1 MTSEAETAFRLAQ
14 TSHRPPVDYDRPPA
28 YDKMIAEK
36 DVYVTMRDGVKICA
50 NVYRPDTTEKLPAL
64 LAISIHNKDLQ
75 GPEMAE
81 TGLLQPAW
89 SMLWTGPAE
98 AGDTRFLVSRG
109 YVHIIAN
116 PRGIA
121 KSEGGGSRAFDSYDL
136 IEWIAAQQWCD
147 GNVGMIGISGFGA
160 EQLMAAKLK
169 PPHLKAIFP
178 FDPRGAYGEAGG
190 FRDEYPG
197 GVIHLFRFLLQV
209 YASAHQQKGQPKP
222 LPPEREKLWQEAMA
236 NPDFRM
242 YPHVYNVLMLKGQH
256 FPAYFDV
263 LINPYDNEEAVKKSE
278 AEFSKIDIPTYTGSG
293 WYGYSYKTHL
303 LGAQNWYRNIDPPA
317 KKLLLLGPAHLDRPF
332 KAFHQ
337 EILRWH
343 DHWLKGID
351 TGILDEPPVRFWVMG
366 ANEWRTGSDWPL
378 PETQWVKFYL
388 NGWERLTTD
397 PFVPASA
404 DDYQAPDAFAQMP
417 PSQTNRV
424 QKLRYISEPLAQ
436 DLTIAGPSV
445 LNLFAA
451 IDQDDTNW
459 IVVLKDV
466 GPDVGVQTAREGER
480 DVTPGLPERELT
492 RGWLKA
498 SHRAVD
504 PSRSLPGRPWH
515 PLTRAAQK
523 KVVPGEI
530 NEYAIEIMATANCFK
545 AGHRICVEITS
556 LDVATGVGGAS
567 NVEYIPYHICSSKT
581 VLHHIYHDPQRPSHL
596 LLPVI
601 PNS

>member
-1 MTSEAETAFRLAQ
+1 MATESKIAFQLAQ
-14 TSHRPPVDYDRPPA
+14 TSHRPPVDYDREPTYA
-28 YDKMIAEK
+28 KMIAEK
-36 DVYVTMRDGVKICA
+36 DVFVTMRDGVKICA
-50 NVYRPDTTEKLPAL
+50 DIYRPDTTEKLPAL

-109 YVHIIAN
+109 YVHVIAN

-121 KSEGGGSRAFDSYDL
+121 KSESGGSRAFDSYDL
-136 IEWIAAQQWCD
+136 IEWIAAQPWCD

-222 LPPEREKLWQEAMA
+222 LPPEREKLWEEAMA

-256 FPAYFDV
+256 FPAYFEV
-263 LINPYDNEEAVKKSE
+263 LINPYDNEDAVKKSE
-278 AEFSKIDIPTYTGSG
+278 AEFAKIDIPTYTGSG
-293 WYGYSYKTHL
+293 WYGYTYKTHL

-337 EILRWH
+337 ELLRWY

-351 TGILDEPPVRFWVMG
+351 TGILKEPPVRFWVMG

-388 NGWERLTTD
+388 NGWERLSRTRSFRRAPTTTRR
-397 PFVPASA
+397 PTLSRRCRRARPTGFRSCATSASRWRRTSPSPARACSTC
-404 DDYQAPDAFAQMP
+404 
-417 PSQTNRV
+417 SRRSTR
-424 QKLRYISEPLAQ
+424 
-436 DLTIAGPSV
+436 T
-445 LNLFAA
+445 
-451 IDQDDTNW
+451 
-459 IVVLKDV
+459 
-466 GPDVGVQTAREGER
+466 
-480 DVTPGLPERELT
+480 TP
-492 RGWLKA
+492 
-498 SHRAVD
+498 
-504 PSRSLPGRPWH
+504 
-515 PLTRAAQK
+515 
-523 KVVPGEI
+523 
-530 NEYAIEIMATANCFK
+530 
-545 AGHRICVEITS
+545 
-556 LDVATGVGGAS
+556 TGS
-567 NVEYIPYHICSSKT
+567 
-581 VLHHIYHDPQRPSHL
+581 
-596 LLPVI
+596 
-601 PNS
+601 